1 MAGARDGA
9 DNPDRRHSHLEVVSG
24 APARLHVV
32 VFGRQ
37 YLDYQHRALDQDV
50 GLGFEGSQEYVRDP
64 NACRRNLGA
73 YVETEDGRGWFLH
86 FQLRGAHG
94 RIVHL
99 EPVRWEQ
106 DWPIIGQAPTG
117 ATAGEPVSSGT
128 VQEPAG
134 RGSQQHPQTSDEF
147 SRKELGPQWEW
158 NHNPDDAHWTLAERP
173 GFLRLKPMQAQDL
186 TTARNTL
193 TQPMQDQSLEFT
205 AHLDVRGM
213 KDGVHSGLAMFERSA
228 SGLMIVEENGRR
240 RLSFFQKDG
249 VQEGP
254 LLIGGSIEL
263 RVRVEGDSATYSY
276 SLDEGHTFQH
286 LGSTVAIKFSW
297 WKGSRPSLFAYTTS
311 DAGQSGY
318 VDFDWVRYRPIN
330 KELP

>member
-1 MAGARDGA
+1 MDFGGTTR
-9 DNPDRRHSHLEVVSG
+9 V
-24 APARLHVV
+24 PA
-32 VFGRQ
+32 
-37 YLDYQHRALDQDV
+37 A
-50 GLGFEGSQEYVRDP
+50 
-64 NACRRNLGA
+64 
-73 YVETEDGRGWFLH
+73 ET
-86 FQLRGAHG
+86 
-94 RIVHL
+94 
-99 EPVRWEQ
+99 
-106 DWPIIGQAPTG
+106 
-117 ATAGEPVSSGT
+117 
-128 VQEPAG
+128 
-134 RGSQQHPQTSDEF
+134 
-147 SRKELGPQWEW
+147 
-158 NHNPDDAHWTLAERP
+158 
-173 GFLRLKPMQAQDL
+173 MQAQDL

-286 LGSTVAIKFSW
+286 LGSTVAIKFKLVEGLPALTLCLHYERCRPEW
-297 WKGSRPSLFAYTTS
+297 ICRFRLGS
-311 DAGQSGY
+311 
-318 VDFDWVRYRPIN
+318 V
-330 KELP
+330 

>member
-1 MAGARDGA
+1 
-9 DNPDRRHSHLEVVSG
+9 
-24 APARLHVV
+24 
-32 VFGRQ
+32 
-37 YLDYQHRALDQDV
+37 
-50 GLGFEGSQEYVRDP
+50 
-64 NACRRNLGA
+64 
-73 YVETEDGRGWFLH
+73 
-86 FQLRGAHG
+86 
-94 RIVHL
+94 
-99 EPVRWEQ
+99 
-106 DWPIIGQAPTG
+106 
-117 ATAGEPVSSGT
+117 
-128 VQEPAG
+128 
-134 RGSQQHPQTSDEF
+134 
-147 SRKELGPQWEW
+147 
-158 NHNPDDAHWTLAERP
+158 
-173 GFLRLKPMQAQDL
+173 MQAQDL

-286 LGSTVAIKFSW
+286 LGSTIAIKFSW

-311 DAGQSGY
+311 DA
-318 VDFDWVRYRPIN
+318 RPEWICRFR
-330 KELP
+330 LGSV